1 MPILDKTFLR
11 IEDDIKSIKIQ
22 GAESIAR
29 EAVRAF
35 LSAENEAFTTLQ
47 RYSDYVKR
55 LEQIRDRLFATRP
68 TEPALRNAIGYL
80 FNDVRAKNYSS
91 MHLLHDSII
100 SKEKFVT
107 EHFESVITKL
117 PAIGSAKIKSGM
129 HIYTHC
135 HSSAVVSI
143 ILDALVSGKKIT
155 VHNTE
160 TRPLMQGRKTAEEL
174 ARHGIKVI
182 HYPDS
187 AARIAIKQCDLVL
200 LGADAIDS
208 DLKVYNKI
216 GSELVSVVAKEYGI
230 PVYVCTDSWK
240 FDPRT
245 SNVWHENIE
254 ERSPKE
260 IWADAPKGI
269 TIKNYAFEKI
279 DPKLITG
286 IICEFGIYK
295 LEDFVHEVHERY
307 KELFE

>member
-11 IEDDIKSIKIQ
+11 IESDIKSVKIQ

-35 LSAENEAFTTLQ
+35 ISAEKEAFETFQSTNDYIRRLQ
-47 RYSDYVKR
+47 NA
-55 LEQIRDRLFATRP
+55 RDRLFATRP
-68 TEPALRNAIGYL
+68 TEPALRNAIGLL
-80 FNDVRAKNYSS
+80 FSDVRAEKCKS
-91 MHLLHDSII
+91 MDDLHEDIHLQ
-100 SKEKFVT
+100 EKKVQK
-107 EHFESVITKL
+107 HFDSVITQL
-117 PAIGSAKIKSGM
+117 PQIGSQKIKNGA

-143 ILDALVSGKKIT
+143 ILEAVVSGKKVT

-160 TRPLMQGRKTAEEL
+160 TRPLLQGRITAQEL
-174 ARHGIKVI
+174 ARHGVKVI

-187 AARIAIKQCDLVL
+187 AARIAIKQCDIVL

-216 GSELVSVVAKEYGI
+216 GSELVCVIAKEYKV

-260 IWADAPKGI
+260 VWSDAPKGV
-269 TIKNYAFEKI
+269 TVKNYAFEKI
-279 DPKLITG
+279 SRKLIAG
-286 IICEFGIYK
+286 IICEFGIFP
-295 LEDFVHEVHERY
+295 LEKFVSEIRKRY
-307 KELFE
+307 PELFE